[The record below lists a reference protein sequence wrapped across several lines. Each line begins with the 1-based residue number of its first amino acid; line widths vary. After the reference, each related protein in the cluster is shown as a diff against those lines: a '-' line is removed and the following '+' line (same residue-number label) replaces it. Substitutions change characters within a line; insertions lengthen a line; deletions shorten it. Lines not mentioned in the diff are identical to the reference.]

1 MSAADLAGR
10 GFEERH
16 VPMFWAKV
24 DRSGLC
30 WEWRSSRD
38 DRGYGRFKMGPRHAQ
53 KSIRA
58 HRVAWV
64 LKHGPVPD
72 GLELDH
78 LCRNH
83 ACVRPSHLEP
93 VTHAE
98 NVRRG
103 IMAEVSARRA
113 TKRTHCKRGHLFNEA
128 NTYMATR
135 GRNWRNCRTCHRLRE
150 AERRKRRRSD
160 VLAAQ
165 PKAAAG

>member
-1 MSAADLAGR
+1 MSALDLAGR

-24 DRSGLC
+24 DQSGMC
-30 WEWRSSRD
+30 WEWRSSRTT
-38 DRGYGRFKMGPRHAQ
+38 RGYGRFKMGPRGAPRAI
-53 KSIRA
+53 SA

-78 LCRNH
+78 ICRNH

-103 IMAEVSARRA
+103 LVAEVSGRRA
-113 TKRTHCKRGHLFNEA
+113 RMRTHCKRGHPFDVA
-128 NTYMATR
+128 NTYMAPL
-135 GRNWRNCRTCHRLRE
+135 GRSCRACHRQRE
-150 AERRKRRRSD
+150 ALRRYQS
-160 VLAAQ
+160 
-165 PKAAAG
+165 KADA